1 MLLTGVS
8 EALPRD
14 MLDLDANR
22 SLRLLFHIARRRV
35 AAGFVVAA
43 VAFVFARPSWM
54 SIAVGAPIALAG
66 EGLRIWAA
74 GHLVKGRE
82 VTVSGPYRLLRHPL
96 YAGSA
101 VMGVGFVVAAASP
114 LAAGVV
120 LGYLAVMIAVAVR
133 LEEATLRA
141 DFGEDHARYVAGRA
155 AASTRRFSPRRALA
169 NREHQAVLGLAV
181 SVLVLCAKA
190 WLAARP

>member
-43 VAFVFARPSWM
+43 VAFVLARPSWL

-155 AASTRRFSPRRALA
+155 AASTRRFSLRRALA

-181 SVLVLCAKA
+181 SVLVLCARA

>member
-8 EALPRD
+8 VALPRD

-43 VAFVFARPSWM
+43 VAFVLARPSWL
-54 SIAVGAPIALAG
+54 SIAIGAPIALAG
-66 EGLRIWAA
+66 ESLRIWAA

-101 VMGVGFVVAAASP
+101 IMGGGFVVAAASP

-120 LGYLAVMIAVAVR
+120 LGYLAVMITVAVR

-181 SVLVLCAKA
+181 AVLVLCAKA
-190 WLAARP
+190 WLAPRP

>member
-43 VAFVFARPSWM
+43 VAFVFARPSWL